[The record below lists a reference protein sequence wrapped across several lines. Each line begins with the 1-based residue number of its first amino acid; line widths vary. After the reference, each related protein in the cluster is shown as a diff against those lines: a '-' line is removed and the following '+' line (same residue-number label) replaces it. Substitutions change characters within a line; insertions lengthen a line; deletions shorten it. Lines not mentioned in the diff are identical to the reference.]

1 LTACANVTAES
12 YAVGGRVGWVGT
24 GIHRDGGW
32 RCWSVAVPLVYD
44 DENLAVGL
52 EVATRFENET
62 LNEHLVKTTR
72 IE

>member
-1 LTACANVTAES
+1 MV
-12 YAVGGRVGWVGT
+12 
-24 GIHRDGGW
+24 
-32 RCWSVAVPLVYD
+32 VPLVSD

-62 LNEHLVKTTR
+62 LNEHLVNTMR